1 MEIRDM
7 VKPRPMR
14 LSDLLI
20 VYCYHMIPFTLM
32 PIVNTILNY
41 YLAYQLLGWWGPLI
55 VTVVLFVLA
64 VCPPY
69 YNRSIRRRLVFLYEA
84 LAYYMK
90 RVRYIAPKDLIPDS
104 AYIFAFHPH
113 GRMFYTNTMMIQTN
127 YEWRKNFCPK
137 GDFFAGAAAGFYS
150 VPVLRN
156 LLYLLGTMPAS
167 ESNIRRELRKKNHMA
182 IVIGGLKEVCLGTT
196 SHTDKLYLMRRKGF
210 ARIAV
215 QEKVGVIPIY
225 CFNENQ
231 LFKHDPVWFL
241 QFWEKVNRHINIGV
255 PFMRGAWNLTL
266 PFRRDLLVVVG
277 KPLFPKEG
285 ESVDDFHA
293 RYRRRVP
300 IAAAGGGAG
309 LAGEQGQSQEKG
321 EGGPS
326 DFPPVPAGRMMVPVM
341 KKGYG
346 AFGGATLEKSKLDLS
361 FSTAKTG
368 AQVELGGGGGNI
380 GKGIGHG
387 GGDGGDDGGDDDD
400 YFGEDDGDD
409 GDDDGFIRRAVVAE
423 VFDRASVQAVLEEW
437 FRTMADL
444 PAGIRRAV
452 EMGVVSSAQVA
463 RLMSMDA
470 RPTIARFVSRIAP
483 PELSR
488 AFIGR
493 MMADPAF
500 LFKLALEQAAT
511 VATAVH
517 WEVQQRLGQQN
528 GQQEGQDGQ
537 DGKSKLIRE
546 WPLALTNV
554 LTLSLCNLALVWCL
568 SPSRSYGSTATNE
581 WQMALQKLPNNVFDR
596 SYALRE
602 FKLPER
608 VGSFFFHAAQLSLIG
623 SAVGAAGGAVSNAIL
638 KGMRGKKNA
647 AAGASQ
653 EKEGVAS
660 GGSGE
665 ADQYQSSVAVPSPG
679 KSAVAFGAFT
689 GLSGNLRYQLLY
701 GADRVL
707 QEHFNHIPVAILGTT
722 ALRVGNILLG
732 EPSRL
737 SWLGLDSE
745 SVQQAQAEHRAY
757 HRPSLAGSGKRL
769 GSRPTLSSLLRFLGF
784 GSSKRRVKGTVGAR
798 RRGVRK
804 VAGKGE
810 GEGKGGEGGGEKVGA
825 DRVVRRKVKR
835 KVAMT

>member
-1 MEIRDM
+1 
-7 VKPRPMR
+7 
-14 LSDLLI
+14 
-20 VYCYHMIPFTLM
+20 
-32 PIVNTILNY
+32 
-41 YLAYQLLGWWGPLI
+41 
-55 VTVVLFVLA
+55 
-64 VCPPY
+64 
-69 YNRSIRRRLVFLYEA
+69 
-84 LAYYMK
+84 
-90 RVRYIAPKDLIPDS
+90 
-104 AYIFAFHPH
+104 
-113 GRMFYTNTMMIQTN
+113 
-127 YEWRKNFCPK
+127 
-137 GDFFAGAAAGFYS
+137 
-150 VPVLRN
+150 
-156 LLYLLGTMPAS
+156 
-167 ESNIRRELRKKNHMA
+167 MA

-241 QFWEKVNRHINIGV
+241 QFWEKVNRHVNIGV

-277 KPLFPKEG
+277 KPLFPEEG

-293 RYRRRVP
+293 RYVTAITQLFHKYTRGVSV
-300 IAAAGGGAG
+300 AAAGGGAG
-309 LAGEQGQSQEKG
+309 LAGEQGQGQEKG
-321 EGGPS
+321 EGGTS

-470 RPTIARFVSRIAP
+470 RPTIARFVSRLAP

-511 VATAVH
+511 VATAVR
-517 WEVQQRLGQQN
+517 WEVQQRRGQPNGQNGQQN
-528 GQQEGQDGQ
+528 GQDGQ
-537 DGKSKLIRE
+537 DWKTKLNQE

-554 LTLSLCNLALVWCL
+554 VTLSLCNLALVWCL
-568 SPSRSYGSTATNE
+568 SPSRSYSSTATNE
-581 WQMALQKLPNNVFDR
+581 FQMVLQKLPNNVFDR

-608 VGSFFFHAAQLSLIG
+608 VGSFFFNAARLSVIG

-638 KGMRGKKNA
+638 KGMQGRTRETAGEPQKK
-647 AAGASQ
+647 GG
-653 EKEGVAS
+653 ELS

-665 ADQYQSSVAVPSPG
+665 ADQYQPSVAVPSPA

-707 QEHFNHIPVAILGTT
+707 LEHFNHIPVAILGTT
-722 ALRVGNILLG
+722 ILRVGNILLG

-769 GSRPTLSSLLRFLGF
+769 GSRPTFSSLLQFLGF
-784 GSSKRRVKGTVGAR
+784 WGSKRRVKGTVGAR

-804 VAGKGE
+804 VSGKGE
-810 GEGKGGEGGGEKVGA
+810 GEGRGGEGGGEKGGA

-835 KVAMT
+835 KVSVAR

>member
-1 MEIRDM
+1 
-7 VKPRPMR
+7 
-14 LSDLLI
+14 
-20 VYCYHMIPFTLM
+20 
-32 PIVNTILNY
+32 
-41 YLAYQLLGWWGPLI
+41 
-55 VTVVLFVLA
+55 
-64 VCPPY
+64 
-69 YNRSIRRRLVFLYEA
+69 
-84 LAYYMK
+84 
-90 RVRYIAPKDLIPDS
+90 
-104 AYIFAFHPH
+104 
-113 GRMFYTNTMMIQTN
+113 
-127 YEWRKNFCPK
+127 
-137 GDFFAGAAAGFYS
+137 
-150 VPVLRN
+150 
-156 LLYLLGTMPAS
+156 
-167 ESNIRRELRKKNHMA
+167 
-182 IVIGGLKEVCLGTT
+182 
-196 SHTDKLYLMRRKGF
+196 
-210 ARIAV
+210 
-215 QEKVGVIPIY
+215 
-225 CFNENQ
+225 
-231 LFKHDPVWFL
+231 
-241 QFWEKVNRHINIGV
+241 
-255 PFMRGAWNLTL
+255 
-266 PFRRDLLVVVG
+266 
-277 KPLFPKEG
+277 
-285 ESVDDFHA
+285 
-293 RYRRRVP
+293 
-300 IAAAGGGAG
+300 
-309 LAGEQGQSQEKG
+309 
-321 EGGPS
+321 
-326 DFPPVPAGRMMVPVM
+326 MMVPVM

-368 AQVELGGGGGNI
+368 AQIELGGGGGNI

-387 GGDGGDDGGDDDD
+387 GGDGGDDGGDDDE

-452 EMGVVSSAQVA
+452 EMGLVSSAQVA

-470 RPTIARFVSRIAP
+470 RPTIARLISRLAP
-483 PELSR
+483 PDLSR

-511 VATAVH
+511 VATAVR
-517 WEVQQRLGQQN
+517 WEVQQRRGQQN
-528 GQQEGQDGQ
+528 GQLNGQDGQ
-537 DGKSKLIRE
+537 GVKSKLVQE

-581 WQMALQKLPNNVFDR
+581 LQMALQKLPNNVFDR

-608 VGSFFFHAAQLSLIG
+608 VGSFFFNAARLSLIG
-623 SAVGAAGGAVSNAIL
+623 SAVGAAGGAASNTIL
-638 KGMRGKKNA
+638 KVMQGRKKA
-647 AAGASQ
+647 GAGASQ
-653 EKEGVAS
+653 EKEGAS
-660 GGSGE
+660 SRGSGE
-665 ADQYQSSVAVPSPG
+665 ADQYQPSVAVPSPA

-769 GSRPTLSSLLRFLGF
+769 GSKPTFSSLLQFLSRACVEGLVY
-784 GSSKRRVKGTVGAR
+784 GRVR
-798 RRGVRK
+798 
-804 VAGKGE
+804 VA
-810 GEGKGGEGGGEKVGA
+810 
-825 DRVVRRKVKR
+825 
-835 KVAMT
+835 